1 MALCV
6 DVPKTMYEN
15 LMKSIGKDLPT
26 QEFALWYTLRIVY
39 VYSMK
44 NYFLIPCQSE
54 ALED

>member
-26 QEFALWYTLRIVY
+26 QEFVLWYTL
-39 VYSMK
+39 
-44 NYFLIPCQSE
+44 
-54 ALED
+54 